1 MPNYIR
7 GSLELSSQYSHYQ
20 GLVTRGQL
28 RPVGARGNYRL
39 YLQRLW
45 KYRAFIWH
53 QSLYKVFASNSDNRL
68 GSLWLFLRPLMDVM
82 FYWVLFGLVLRVDR
96 GMENF
101 PAFLIVGILMF
112 QFTAQSITSA
122 ASVMKQNKSL
132 IQGFNFPRALPPVAL
147 ALKNTLEALPMIA
160 VMLVGI
166 ILIPPHVTVSWTW
179 LLIVPLFIL
188 QVLFNTGL
196 ILMIARIGYFIPDTT
211 ALFSFITRI
220 LMFGSG
226 VIFPIERFI
235 NHPTVLAVIEANPL
249 FIVLNMYR
257 ELLVEGT
264 VPGMY
269 EWLLMV
275 LWVILLV
282 LVGFVFFVDAEE
294 RYGSVS

>member
-1 MPNYIR
+1 M
-7 GSLELSSQYSHYQ
+7 
-20 GLVTRGQL
+20 
-28 RPVGARGNYRL
+28 
-39 YLQRLW
+39 
-45 KYRAFIWH
+45 WH

-68 GSLWLFLRPLMDVM
+68 GSLWLFLKPVMDVV
-82 FYWVLFGLVLRVDR
+82 FYWVLFGLVLGINR

-112 QFTAQSITSA
+112 RFTAQSITSA
-122 ASVMKQNKSL
+122 ALVVKQNKSL

-166 ILIPPHVTVSWTW
+166 IVIPPHVTVSWTW
-179 LLIVPLFIL
+179 ILVVPIFLL

-196 ILMIARIGYFIPDTT
+196 NMLIARIGYFIPDIF
-211 ALFSFITRI
+211 ALFSFMTRI
-220 LMFGSG
+220 LMYGSG

-235 NHPTVLAVIEANPL
+235 NHPTALLVIESNPL

-257 ELLVEGT
+257 EVLVEGT
-264 VPGMY
+264 VPGAY

-275 LWVILLV
+275 LWVVLLV
-282 LVGFVFFVDAEE
+282 LVGFIFFC
-294 RYGSVS
+294 

>member
-1 MPNYIR
+1 MPNYAR
-7 GSLELSSQYSHYQ
+7 GRLELNSQYSHYQ
-20 GLVTRGQL
+20 GLVTRGKL
-28 RPVGARGNYRL
+28 RPVGVRGNYRL

-68 GSLWLFLRPLMDVM
+68 GSLWLFLKPLMDVL
-82 FYWVLFGLVLRVDR
+82 FYWVLFGLVLRIDR

-101 PAFLIVGILMF
+101 PAFLIVGILIF
-112 QFTAQSITSA
+112 RFTSQSITSA

-160 VMLVGI
+160 VMLAGI

-196 ILMIARIGYFIPDTT
+196 ILVIARIGYFVPDVS
-211 ALFSFITRI
+211 ALFSFATRI
-220 LMFGSG
+220 LMYGSG
-226 VIFPIERFI
+226 VIFPIERFV

-257 ELLVEGT
+257 EVLVEGT
-264 VPGMY
+264 VPGLY
-269 EWLLMV
+269 EWLLMI

-282 LVGFVFFVDAEE
+282 LVGFVFFVSAEE
-294 RYGSVS
+294 RYGSLS

>member
-1 MPNYIR
+1 MSNYSR

-28 RPVGARGNYRL
+28 RPVGVRGNYRL
-39 YLQRLW
+39 YFQRLW

-82 FYWVLFGLVLRVDR
+82 FYWVLFGLVLRADR

-122 ASVMKQNKSL
+122 ASVMKQSKSL
-132 IQGFNFPRALPPVAL
+132 IQGFNFPRVLPPVAL

-166 ILIPPHVTVSWTW
+166 IVIPPHVTVSWTW
-179 LLIVPLFIL
+179 ILVVPIFLL

-196 ILMIARIGYFIPDTT
+196 ILLIARIGYFIPDTT
-211 ALFSFITRI
+211 ALFSFVTRI

-235 NHPTVLAVIEANPL
+235 HHPTALLVIESNPL
-249 FIVLNMYR
+249 FMVLNMYR
-257 ELLVEGT
+257 EVLIEGA
-264 VPGMY
+264 VPSVY

-275 LWVILLV
+275 LWVILLL